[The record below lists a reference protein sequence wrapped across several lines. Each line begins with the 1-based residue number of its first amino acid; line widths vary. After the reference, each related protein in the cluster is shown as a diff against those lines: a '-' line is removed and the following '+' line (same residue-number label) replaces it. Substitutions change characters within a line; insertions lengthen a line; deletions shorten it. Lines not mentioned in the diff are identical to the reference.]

1 MQPRLDGPGQVN
13 AGRSLLQ
20 GILQLNNAPVIQ
32 AVTCARNAGT
42 DTLELMGIC
51 EQPLGSSEHWESKKA
66 EVTATVRCGFSLQV
80 PCRSKYAKT
89 FRMSQPVPH
98 SFLAQLPL
106 QTAGFFCLFVLLLL
120 LYCFNTACGSISLA
134 STDCVNSLERLWKLP
149 RKTAW
154 EQHSRS
160 SWEAVSCLPALASF
174 PQSTPNHKPVQFCMV
189 SEEASWPWGQL
200 HVGLRE
206 LNHASWSL
214 HGVITVKSSTRSNVE
229 SGCFGA
235 FITYATTN
243 DSFMVKCTWIEG

>member
-1 MQPRLDGPGQVN
+1 MWILPPGP
-13 AGRSLLQ
+13 
-20 GILQLNNAPVIQ
+20 
-32 AVTCARNAGT
+32 
-42 DTLELMGIC
+42 
-51 EQPLGSSEHWESKKA
+51 
-66 EVTATVRCGFSLQV
+66 LQV
-80 PCRSKYAKT
+80 KVRKDIPHEPACPT
-89 FRMSQPVPH
+89 QP
-98 SFLAQLPL
+98 SG
-106 QTAGFFCLFVLLLL
+106 TAPSSDSRLFLFVLLLL

-189 SEEASWPWGQL
+189 SEETSWPWGQL